1 MLYLMNQHA
10 SFILLFYF
18 DDYQLSER
26 DLTQI
31 FSKQKSN
38 GVYMDLSNDVT
49 SVSFSLPLFTE
60 LKFN

>member
-1 MLYLMNQHA
+1 MHLL
-10 SFILLFYF
+10 ILLFYF